1 MGRAE
6 DYRKRAKAL
15 DRAKKGRIKAHQ
27 KPVAHKQKGLRDM
40 ADNEDWLDGKPGTG
54 IFPDDKK

>member
-6 DYRKRAKAL
+6 AYRKCAQAL
-15 DRAKKGRIKAHQ
+15 DRAKKGRRKADQ
-27 KPVAHKQKGLRDM
+27 KPLAHKQKGLRDM

-54 IFPDDKK
+54 IYPDKK